1 MIVPRRRTVLALL
14 SSLSVLFLLVTVT
27 RELYSRGEVRRMER
41 VRDLSA
47 QREAVMGEA
56 EERSREDAVG
66 RDDSGFRREYVKG
79 VRLRRGL
86 FIVLSKNLQR

>member
-1 MIVPRRRTVLALL
+1 MIVPRRRALL
-14 SSLSVLFLLVTVT
+14 AALTASAAFSLVLVVT
-27 RELYSRGEVRRMER
+27 RETWERERRER
-41 VRDLSA
+41 MAEEL
-47 QREAVMGEA
+47 QTGREEAMGEA